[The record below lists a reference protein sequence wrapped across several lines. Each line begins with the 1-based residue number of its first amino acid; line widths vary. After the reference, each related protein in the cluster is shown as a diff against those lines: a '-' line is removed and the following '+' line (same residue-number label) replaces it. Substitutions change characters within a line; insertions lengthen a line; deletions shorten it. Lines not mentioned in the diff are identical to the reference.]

1 MLFWVQQAGPVWG
14 REGERLGAEG
24 GRGGVRHS
32 CHLPGAGG
40 LEGKRLLTT
49 PGERTPKQTVIGR
62 FPRGDTWGQGLL
74 QASLRMNQD
83 REAVKGEIADALA

>member
-1 MLFWVQQAGPVWG
+1 M
-14 REGERLGAEG
+14 
-24 GRGGVRHS
+24 
-32 CHLPGAGG
+32 
-40 LEGKRLLTT
+40 EGKRLLTT

>member
-1 MLFWVQQAGPVWG
+1 MGPAGWPCLGEG
-14 REGERLGAEG
+14 RGETGG
-24 GRGGVRHS
+24 GRGKGGVRHS